1 MSNLFKQKYKYYLHS
16 EFNQSEIRLKLLN
29 IFLFNSLYHSIIG
42 RIAMNTYKQKVIQ
55 HIGLVAGICNEI
67 GIIESI
73 DSEIQKPKRKV
84 SVGQAVQSM
93 ILNALGFTGRVM
105 YLHPEFYRKRPVELL
120 AGENIGPKD
129 LNDSCLGSAL
139 DALYDSEISKH
150 QLLDVYK
157 GQGISVEHGFRFLKD
172 PMFYE

>member
-1 MSNLFKQKYKYYLHS
+1 
-16 EFNQSEIRLKLLN
+16 
-29 IFLFNSLYHSIIG
+29 
-42 RIAMNTYKQKVIQ
+42 MNTYKQKVIQ

-93 ILNALGFTGRVM
+93 ILNALGFTGRAM

-120 AGENIGPKD
+120 VGENIVPED

-139 DALYDSEISKH
+139 DALYDSGLTE
-150 QLLDVYK
+150 LFYK
-157 GQGISVEHGFRFLKD
+157 TASRALENMPKKCIFLVND
-172 PMFYE
+172 LRNVS